1 MPPTRPRARF
11 GSNLAQL
18 RETQSSQWHE
28 QSSLTEH
35 SLPSVTA
42 NGCDNHLGLY
52 RRNSG
57 PGRRPQCAKIQMLV
71 VSNMAYAAQHV
82 CSAHTYFVPHH
93 TKEFGEFGVPLPHPP
108 AFRPIRRNNS
118 KKADSITCLYLRA
131 CWGASATKLAVQCPE
146 AVQCPPAPLARRL
159 CYRVR
164 WRVLAAPPSSLV
176 ANGGWP
182 PRLSRCIEC
191 CRSCT
196 LQAPT
201 HGTLRHPCSR
211 RRAQRVKSL
220 WH

>member
-1 MPPTRPRARF
+1 
-11 GSNLAQL
+11 
-18 RETQSSQWHE
+18 
-28 QSSLTEH
+28 
-35 SLPSVTA
+35 
-42 NGCDNHLGLY
+42 
-52 RRNSG
+52 
-57 PGRRPQCAKIQMLV
+57 
-71 VSNMAYAAQHV
+71 MAYAAQHV

-131 CWGASATKLAVQCPE
+131 CWGASATELAVQCPE

-196 LQAPT
+196 LRQEPVALTVLSTETAEPAELCKQQFLKWSLD
-201 HGTLRHPCSR
+201 HSR
-211 RRAQRVKSL
+211 PSLSSTGRSPPSQSPANRRYANTMG
-220 WH
+220 